1 MNTAKLSPSLM
12 CADICALGETL
23 EIFQRN
29 GVEYLH
35 IDIMDGHFVP
45 NFTLGTDYCKQL
57 RRHTNIPLD
66 VHLMV
71 EHPESKL
78 DWFDFRP
85 GDFVSVHW
93 ESTPHLQ
100 RVLARIRAAGARA
113 MVALNPS
120 TPVESLREVLDDLD
134 GVLIMSVNPGF
145 AGQKM
150 VPAAPDKIRRTR
162 KWLDERGYQTVEIE
176 VDGNVSLENAVK
188 MRAAGADIF
197 VAGTASLFREGLVT
211 EERLNALRGAIRSG
225 EA

>member
-1 MNTAKLSPSLM
+1 MQTAKLSPSLM

-23 EIFQRN
+23 DIFKRT

-45 NFTLGTDYCKQL
+45 NFTLGTDYCRQL
-57 RRHTNIPLD
+57 RRYTNIPLD
-66 VHLMV
+66 IHLML

-78 DWFDFRP
+78 DWFDIRP
-85 GDFVSVHW
+85 GDYVSVHR
-93 ESTPHLQ
+93 EATPHLQ
-100 RVLARIRAAGARA
+100 RVLAQIRAKGAKA

-120 TPVESLREVLDDLD
+120 TSPESLREVLDDLD
-134 GVLIMSVNPGF
+134 GVLIMSVNPGY

-162 KWLDERGYQTVEIE
+162 RWLDEQGFGYVQIE

-197 VAGTASLFREGLVT
+197 VAGTASLFKEGRVT
-211 EERLNALRGAIRSG
+211 AERLTALRQAISSG
-225 EA
+225 E

>member
-12 CADICALGETL
+12 CADICALRETL
-23 EIFQRN
+23 DIFEKN

-57 RRHTNIPLD
+57 RRHTKIPLD
-66 VHLMV
+66 IHLMV
-71 EHPESKL
+71 EHPETKL
-78 DWFDFRP
+78 DWFAAGP
-85 GDFVSVHW
+85 GDYVSVHW

-100 RVLARIRAAGARA
+100 RVLTQIRATGAKA
-113 MVALNPS
+113 MVVLNPA
-120 TPVESLREVLDDLD
+120 TPVECLREVLDDLD

-150 VPAAPDKIRRTR
+150 VPAAPEKIRRTR
-162 KWLDERGYQTVEIE
+162 RWLDEQGYGHIEIE

-197 VAGTASLFREGLVT
+197 VAGTASLFKEGRVSD
-211 EERLNALRGAIRSG
+211 ERLCALRQAIRDG
-225 EA
+225 E